1 MVNIIGEFK
10 SVRTNHHAAPAA
22 GQRNHAEAK
31 FSQGP
36 IKSQTAARGATCASG
51 AARALPKAVT
61 PAEIAEQ
68 RLGMAMLKA
77 ALDCPRTKNP
87 PKWAHARSLGHEQRQ
102 EIARQRRVKLLE
114 YVEEDKFTA
123 SEIAERLGVAV
134 TTVRTDAQVLRVKLR
149 CADKKQPSV
158 YQQAIDERRA
168 ELLELSRCGITRAE
182 AARKL
187 RVSEATIRR
196 DIYVTKME
204 WNTL

>member
-1 MVNIIGEFK
+1 MVNIFGEYK
-10 SVRTNHHAAPAA
+10 SVRANHHAAPVS
-22 GQRNHAEAK
+22 GQRHHAEAECGK
-31 FSQGP
+31 GSSEPHAEPRG
-36 IKSQTAARGATCASG
+36 TACATRDARK
-51 AARALPKAVT
+51 LPPAVT
-61 PAEIAEQ
+61 PAERAEQ

-102 EIARQRRVKLLE
+102 EIARQRRAKLLE
-114 YVEEDKFTA
+114 YVEEDELTA